1 MFSINNCESER
12 KFIQNF
18 NNKLSYEATTFT
30 SCAMFWIK
38 ERVKELTIREH
49 NFDNEDSFI
58 PVSSTKKVD
67 EVVVCIVDMAN
78 QACFFAKNYDWS
90 HMYKDLHDE
99 IQYKSN
105 CISSIQGFMK
115 TKQKVMGK
123 RIKYNILFI
132 CVGGT
137 EEDLVDAGFQN
148 DGISTFHLAKHN
160 MQNFAKVDDTVVVS
174 IYKECKYHRIETI
187 IASADHNNDQKDK
200 QEHYFGEV
208 SSAPRIIPL
217 NPFKWNQE
225 VRKNYLPRNK
235 FMKVLQQIELLKIM
249 YFGIPNIYSP
259 DGKVFIKSFN
269 NKLRMKGF
277 CKESDEKRDGDWV
290 CPKCG
295 YTIWESRNTNVCF
308 KCKTHRT

>member
-1 MFSINNCESER
+1 
-12 KFIQNF
+12 
-18 NNKLSYEATTFT
+18 
-30 SCAMFWIK
+30 
-38 ERVKELTIREH
+38 
-49 NFDNEDSFI
+49 
-58 PVSSTKKVD
+58 
-67 EVVVCIVDMAN
+67 
-78 QACFFAKNYDWS
+78 
-90 HMYKDLHDE
+90 
-99 IQYKSN
+99 
-105 CISSIQGFMK
+105 MK